1 MKVMFIS
8 DELYAKNEVYNWSGY
23 ANRPIVDNMPCD
35 TVICCSVD
43 EVYEE
48 ISDTDIVL
56 FESLRAVAFR
66 DDLTFLNRL
75 PLFTAGFHCD
85 VWRGPLWIE
94 HQIRIDLSISVYKAV
109 ALKNTP
115 AFRDPS
121 KFLWLP
127 PRVDVFDFD
136 VERDIDLV
144 CWGALGREYH
154 FRKFTRSVIENHIT
168 KKTQQIDHWLR
179 LFDIHLGN
187 NINTQAI
194 LGGKRLNSECYYGK
208 KLFRFLHR
216 CKLCPTGPVFQ
227 KGIKSVV
234 ARYFEN
240 AACGVISI
248 SNKMEDQAELGFEHG
263 KNIWITDEDYFLDDL
278 IYLLK
283 HDELVEEMSMNA
295 KQLIREKHTIAIR
308 SQQLYQRLCEEIGK
322 E

>member
-8 DELYAKNEVYNWSGY
+8 DELYAKSEVYNWSGY

-35 TVICCSVD
+35 TVICCSID
-43 EVYEE
+43 EVWED
-48 ISDTDIVL
+48 ISDTDVVL
-56 FESLRAVAFR
+56 LESLRAVSFR
-66 DDLTFLNRL
+66 DELTFLNRL
-75 PLFTAGFHCD
+75 PLFIAGFHCD

-94 HQIRIDLSISVYKAV
+94 HAIRIDLSISVYKAV

-115 AFRDPS
+115 AFRDES

-136 VERDIDLV
+136 VVRDIDLI

-154 FRKFTRSVIENHIT
+154 FRKFTRFVINT
-168 KKTQQIDHWLR
+168 YVVKKTQKIDHWLS
-179 LFDIHLGN
+179 LFQLHLKGN
-187 NINTQAI
+187 DYILAI
-194 LGGKRLNSECYYGK
+194 LGGKRLNPDCYYGE
-208 KLFRFLHR
+208 KLFKLLYTS
-216 CKLCPTGPVFQ
+216 KLCPTGPVSQ

-240 AACGVISI
+240 AACGVVSI
-248 SNKMEDQAELGFEHG
+248 TDEMEDQAELGFKHKE
-263 KNIWITDEDYFLDDL
+263 NIWITDEDHFLDDL

-283 HDELVEEMSMNA
+283 HDDLVEEMSANA
-295 KQLIREKHTIAIR
+295 KQLIRERHTIDIR
-308 SQQLYQRLCEEIGK
+308 SQQLYQRLCEETGK